1 MAKKKKEEEEI
12 KTDGWMATFS
22 DLMNLLLCF
31 FVLLFSMSTVDQ
43 EKYEQLVASM
53 SGDFSVLSGG
63 AQAIGE
69 GKLVSSGASQLNE
82 LDEYIND
89 LGKAAE
95 ETDEADNREAEY
107 EEQKA
112 KELKDKADEIYSEVA
127 ENAEKKNIE
136 DSIELSQSP
145 DNQYVMLTLSGGI
158 LFDSGSADIKE
169 EAKQLISRVGDILK
183 GYDKHTIEI
192 LGHTDAVPIK
202 NSQFE
207 SNIWLSTARATK
219 VFEYLIEKKKMS
231 ADTMKASGKGE
242 YEPIATNKTAKGRAK
257 NRRVEIRIYTNTD

>member
-1 MAKKKKEEEEI
+1 MAKKKEEEEI

-53 SGDFSVLSGG
+53 SGDFSILSGG

-127 ENAEKKNIE
+127 QNAEKKNIE

-158 LFDSGSADIKE
+158 LFDSGSADIKD

-183 GYDKHTIEI
+183 VYDRHTIEI
-192 LGHTDAVPIK
+192 LGHTDSVPIK

-207 SNIWLSTARATK
+207 SNIWLSTARATR

-231 ADTMKASGKGE
+231 AETMKASGRGE
-242 YEPIATNKTAKGRAK
+242 HEPIATNETAKGRAK
-257 NRRVEIRIYTNTD
+257 NSRVEIRIYTNID

>member
-1 MAKKKKEEEEI
+1 MAKKKEEEEI

-31 FVLLFSMSTVDQ
+31 FVLLFSMSSVDQ

-53 SGDFSVLSGG
+53 SGDFSILSGG

-107 EEQKA
+107 EEQKQ

-127 ENAEKKNIE
+127 KNAEKKNIE

-158 LFDSGSADIKE
+158 LFDSGSADIKD

-183 GYDKHTIEI
+183 IYDRHTIEI
-192 LGHTDAVPIK
+192 LGHTDSVPIK

-207 SNIWLSTARATK
+207 SNIWLSTARATR
-219 VFEYLIEKKKMS
+219 VFEYLIDKKKMS
-231 ADTMKASGKGE
+231 AETMKASGRGE
-242 YEPIATNKTAKGRAK
+242 HEPIATNETAKGRAK
-257 NRRVEIRIYTNTD
+257 NRRVEIRIYTNID